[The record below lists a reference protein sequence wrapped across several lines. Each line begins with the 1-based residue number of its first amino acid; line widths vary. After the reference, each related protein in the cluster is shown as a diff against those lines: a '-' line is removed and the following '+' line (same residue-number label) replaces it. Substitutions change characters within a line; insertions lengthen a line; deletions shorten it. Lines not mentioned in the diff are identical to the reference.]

1 MVNKYFELL
10 WEKEV
15 KELNGKVKFY
25 VYKKNRAE
33 ILSIE
38 NDDENKVFGITFRTP
53 PKDSTGV
60 PHILEHSVLCGS
72 KKYPVK
78 EPFVELLKGSV
89 QTFLN
94 ALTFPDKTCYPV
106 ASQNEKDFYNLI
118 DVYLDAVFFP
128 ILSKE
133 TFAQEGWHLE
143 LKDENT
149 PLGIKGVVY
158 NEMKGAYSSSEHLI
172 HEYSQQVLFPDTV
185 YRFDSGGHPEKIP
198 ELSYEDFL
206 NFHKTYYHPSNS
218 KIFFYGNDDPKNRLE
233 ILHRYLKEFEF
244 LKIDSSIKPQPYLKG
259 PFEKTF
265 FSPSEEKDPKSMIT
279 LNWLLSDT
287 YDPDRNFD
295 FELLDTLLIGMKA
308 SPLRQRLIESGLGE
322 DLLGV
327 GLENEIYQMY
337 FSTGLKGVKEENLKK
352 VETLILNTLEDLSQK
367 GFDKSLIEAGLNLIE
382 FSLRENNTGSL
393 PQGLV
398 IMFRSLCSWLYDKD
412 PLIFLEFEEPLK
424 RLKDRALKDK
434 ELFKRLIKTY
444 LIENLHRFTV
454 ILKPD
459 PKIKEEIEK
468 REKEII
474 EKIMKKMTKEERRRH
489 IEFLSKLKSW
499 QQRPDPPE
507 LLSKIPHLTKNDLP
521 KEEKKIPIK
530 IEKEDNGEILF
541 HDIFTNN
548 IVYLDIGFDIRHID
562 QHLIPYLPLLSRCF
576 LEMGTEKE
584 DYISLNKR
592 INAKTG
598 GIHTMTFLSLTEESE
613 DPVFWFFFRS
623 KAMSDKVE
631 DLLEILKDIFTL
643 VKLDNKEKFKQIL
656 LEEKAKMEQSVILK
670 GHHFAASRVRSRL
683 NPCDWIQ
690 EQMGGINYLLF
701 LRYLIKQ
708 VENNWDNVLSFLEI
722 LKKQIISKQDWIIN
736 ITCSEKDLNS
746 FDPFTSLLGSLPTS
760 PRKKKKEIFM
770 QSEEGPE
777 AIIIPSQINFVS
789 KGFRVYNNRLSF
801 KGSHLVVTRY
811 LKTTWLWTKVRMEG
825 GAYGA
830 SCSLDRFAKLMVF
843 TSYRDPNISKTIE
856 NFDKTSDFLYSFD
869 INEEELDRAIVGTIG
884 DMDRYMLPDAKGLV
898 SMFRYLIGESDEK
911 RQKIREEV
919 FDTREKDFREMGEE
933 IRENIKRAEVV
944 VLGSETHIERAKK
957 EGIAFKHVWNLF
969 KES

>member
-1 MVNKYFELL
+1 MVDKYFELL

-38 NDDENKVFGITFRTP
+38 NNDENKVFGITFRTP
-53 PKDSTGV
+53 PKDSTGL

-72 KKYPVK
+72 RKYPVK

-106 ASQNEKDFYNLI
+106 ASQNERDFYNLI

-143 LKDENT
+143 LKDEDT
-149 PLGIKGVVY
+149 PLGIMGVVY

-172 HEYSQQVLFPDTV
+172 HEYSQQVLFPDTI
-185 YRFDSGGHPEKIP
+185 YKFDSGGHPEKIP
-198 ELSYEDFL
+198 ELTYEEFL
-206 NFHKTYYHPSNS
+206 SFHKTYYHPSNS

-233 ILHRYLKEFEF
+233 ILHEYLNEFEF
-244 LKIDSSIKPQPYLKG
+244 LKVDSSINPQAPLKG

-265 FSPSEEKDPKSMIT
+265 FYPSEEQDAKSMIT

-295 FELLDTLLIGMKA
+295 LELLDTLLVGMRA

-322 DLLGV
+322 DLVGV

-352 VETLILNTLEDLSQK
+352 VENLILDTIEELSTK
-367 GFDKSLIEAGLNLIE
+367 GFDKNLIEAGLNLIE

-398 IMFRSLCSWLYDKD
+398 IMFRSLCSWLYDRD
-412 PLIFLEFEEPLK
+412 PLVFLEFEEPLK
-424 RLKDRALKDK
+424 RLKDRALKEEDF
-434 ELFKRLIKTY
+434 FKKLIKTY

-454 ILKPD
+454 MLKPD
-459 PKIKEEIEK
+459 PKMREVIEK
-468 REKEII
+468 KEKDII
-474 EKIMKKMTKEERRRH
+474 ERVMRRMTKEERKKH
-489 IEFLSKLKSW
+489 MEFLYKLKSW
-499 QQRPDPPE
+499 QQNPDPPE
-507 LLSKIPHLTKNDLP
+507 LLSIIPHLKKDDLP
-521 KEEKKIPIK
+521 KEEKKIPIDV
-530 IEKEDNGEILF
+530 EKVDGGEILF
-541 HDIFTNN
+541 HDLFTNN
-548 IVYLDIGFDIRHID
+548 IVYLDIGFDIRNID
-562 QHLIPYLPLLSRCF
+562 QHLIPYLPLISRCF

-598 GIHTMTFLSLTEESE
+598 GIHTMTFLSPVEDSEE
-613 DPVFWFFFRS
+613 PVFWFFFRS
-623 KAMSDKVE
+623 KTMSDKVE
-631 DLLEILKDIFTL
+631 ELLKILKDIFTI
-643 VKLDNKEKFKQIL
+643 VKLDNKERFRQIL
-656 LEEKAKMEQSVILK
+656 LEEKAKLEQAIILR
-670 GHHFAASRVRSRL
+670 GHHFAASRVRSRFSL
-683 NPCDWIQ
+683 CDWIQ
-690 EQMGGINYLLF
+690 EQMGGINYFLF

-708 VENNWDNVLSFLEI
+708 VENNWDNVLSSLEFL
-722 LKKQIISKQDWIIN
+722 KRQIISKENWIIN

-746 FDPFTSLLGSLPTS
+746 FESFKSLLVSLP
-760 PRKKKKEIFM
+760 KKSNGRKKEIFM

-777 AIIIPSQINFVS
+777 AIVIPSQVNFVS
-789 KGFRVYNNRLSF
+789 KGFRIYNNGFSF

-830 SCSLDRFAKLMVF
+830 FCSLDRFTKLMVF

-856 NFDKTSDFLYSFD
+856 NFDRTSEFLNSID
-869 INEEELDRAIVGTIG
+869 IDEEELNRAIVGTIG
-884 DMDRYMLPDAKGLV
+884 DMDKYMLPDAKGLV
-898 SMFRYLIGESDEK
+898 SMLRYLIGESYDR

-919 FDTREKDFREMGEE
+919 FNTKDKDFREMGEKIRKSIKKAE
-933 IRENIKRAEVV
+933 IV
-944 VLGSETHIERAKK
+944 VLGSESNIEKAKE
-957 EGIAFKHVWNLF
+957 EGISFKHIWNLF